1 MYDGFSDYLNDYST
15 KLQAYRKT
23 SLVSA
28 NSGYFYTLNNEKGD
42 TLNSIVD
49 GKVEANDPNS
59 TPLTFAL
66 QSDNLLKD
74 TNYVGGLNLDSSKKI
89 TSGTKYSKVRI

>member
-1 MYDGFSDYLNDYST
+1 MNDYSS

-28 NSGYFYTLNNEKGD
+28 NNGYFYSLNTENVD
-42 TLNSIVD
+42 TLNFTVNGRI
-49 GKVEANDPNS
+49 EANDSNS

-66 QSDNLLKD
+66 KTDELLKD
-74 TNYVGGLNLDSSKKI
+74 GKLGMEFGGLNLDNTKKI